1 MDGIPSFEYC
11 EGDWHGL
18 WGVEF
23 GEVSG
28 MGGEQK
34 GGGGG
39 FVGIEVDEK
48 MSARN
53 PITFDR
59 VVRVLAVVAA
69 VAVVVWLADV
79 LKNVLLPFCVA
90 CLVAYMLEPVV
101 EFQQRLL
108 RQKHRVLPVFLTLIE
123 ISGIVVA
130 LCYFFVPMALG
141 EIDQLDALI
150 KGSNQSPDVASL
162 LPPELAVY
170 FRKYFSLENIT
181 EYLSGS
187 RLEAVLNKST
197 TVLQATVDFLLHTLE
212 WLIAFIYVIFIMLD
226 YKRLMSG
233 FRLVVPPKYRRR
245 VYPVLDDIKDNMS
258 RYFRSQAVIALCAA
272 VFYCIG
278 FSIVGLPLAI
288 VMGVVVGILY
298 MIPYFQYVTVIP
310 VVILC
315 YLSSLAGV
323 SSFWPMVGQCA
334 LVYVVSQC
342 ICDYLLTPK
351 IMGKALGLNPAIIL
365 LSLSVWG
372 TLMGIVGM
380 IIALPLTSLLISY
393 YQRYILQAERMQ

>member
-1 MDGIPSFEYC
+1 
-11 EGDWHGL
+11 
-18 WGVEF
+18 
-23 GEVSG
+23 
-28 MGGEQK
+28 
-34 GGGGG
+34 
-39 FVGIEVDEK
+39 
-48 MSARN
+48 MSSRN

-69 VAVVVWLADV
+69 GVVVVWLADV

-108 RQKHRVLPVFLTLIE
+108 RVKHRVLPVFLTLIE

-130 LCYFFVPMALG
+130 LCYFFVPMVLG
-141 EIDQLDALI
+141 EIDELDALI
-150 KGSNQSPDVASL
+150 KGSNQASDVTSL

-233 FRLVVPPKYRRR
+233 FRLVVPPKYRGK

-272 VFYCIG
+272 VFYCVG

-315 YLSSLAGV
+315 YLASLAGV
-323 SSFWPMVGQCA
+323 SSFWPMIGQCA

-393 YQRYILQAERMQ
+393 YQRYILQADKMQ